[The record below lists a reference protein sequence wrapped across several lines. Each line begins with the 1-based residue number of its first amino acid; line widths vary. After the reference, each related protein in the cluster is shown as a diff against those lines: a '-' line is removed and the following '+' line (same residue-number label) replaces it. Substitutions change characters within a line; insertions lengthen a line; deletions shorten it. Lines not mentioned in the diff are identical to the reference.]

1 MWHCF
6 DVSICDLSVFVNCS
20 VLQSFLPLS
29 PSTCATFRTVSE
41 TVMLSFIDDLIH
53 ILIYLPI
60 HLVIRL
66 SFFLSFQ
73 EVLKYKHLL
82 STCFCL
88 VYYRHQRF

>member
-1 MWHCF
+1 
-6 DVSICDLSVFVNCS
+6 
-20 VLQSFLPLS
+20 
-29 PSTCATFRTVSE
+29 
-41 TVMLSFIDDLIH
+41 MLSFIDDLIH